1 MDVLWFRLPRMPE
14 DQEGVGVV
22 FRIGQGHFLILLDR
36 SEEGDWQVGYALA
49 GPLKAGRLEVD
60 DLAAVQHQR
69 EWPTKIIQKFQAVV
83 QQRIIVSGLDRSRP
97 FTLPLLLRLF
107 LRLPHDLGH
116 CGR

>member
-1 MDVLWFRLPRMPE
+1 MAESQWRDQRLATH
-14 DQEGVGVV
+14 GVTRTANDIQDAVV
-22 FRIGQGHFLILLDR
+22 AAN
-36 SEEGDWQVGYALA
+36 ALA

-60 DLAAVQHQR
+60 DLAAVQRQR

-107 LRLPHDLGH
+107 LRLPVLRDLPARLIAFGARPVH
-116 CGR
+116 VKN